1 MGLRRGGVPL
11 AGVFATQYALR
22 LLVSVT
28 AMAALL
34 TLITPEVARWLEADL
49 WWRVSHVSVLVVAGL
64 GSFVVLLAAMG
75 LRLREIK
82 DPGLH

>member
-11 AGVFATQYALR
+11 AGVFGAKYAPR
-22 LLVSVT
+22 LLVAVA
-28 AMAALL
+28 AMAVLL

-49 WWRVSHVSVLVVAGL
+49 WWRVSRVSVLVIAGL